1 MLETGGWWD
10 PFYDHSNWQRVLRT
24 SSGRHEFRADLLTAL
39 SKIGVAVPSR
49 SASAANA
56 DGATAEDEAA
66 GKLSLLLFEP
76 LPVAAG
82 CGAELPFL
90 QAILDPGLEER
101 WETWVEVHPDTARGL
116 GIQDRDWVQVG
127 SDAGRIEARARVT
140 PRIAPGVAAVPV
152 GLGKRSGGR
161 WARGVGANPLH
172 LLSPDHNPL
181 GGLSPAGATR
191 VEVRVLAR
199 AGSRAARERKV

>member
-39 SKIGVAVPSR
+39 SKIGPPSP
-49 SASAANA
+49 ASPSGNGG
-56 DGATAEDEAA
+56 GATTEAEARQGLA
-66 GKLSLLLFEP
+66 LVLFEP

-116 GIQDRDWVQVG
+116 GIEDRDWVQVG

-140 PRIAPGVAAVPV
+140 PRVARGVAAVPV

-181 GGLSPAGATR
+181 GGLSPTGATR
-191 VEVRVLAR
+191 VEVKLLAR
-199 AGSRAARERKV
+199 SGSRPARERKV